1 MDLNY
6 LKKKKTDKNTKGNVE
21 LDEHRQIPSKKIN

>member
-6 LKKKKTDKNTKGNVE
+6 LKKKQTKTTKGNVE
-21 LDEHRQIPSKKIN
+21 LDEHRLIPSKKID